1 MPLFIDSVPVLA
13 VLCLCILVGEWLA
26 EHTALRHLGTALV
39 VIILAAVFANVG
51 LIPTSTGD
59 HPLYGILFHEVAWLA
74 IFWLLLE
81 VDFVR
86 ILRGG
91 KVLVPWFLLAC
102 AATAVA
108 CVASALLFDLPGRL
122 GENGVALTGMFTGTY
137 TGGSVNFVALAT
149 HFDVTDGVLLGA
161 ANAVDAALTTVW
173 MAVTLFIPKLLGSRT
188 KSTGPAPETSNV
200 RIEGDDRITTTSL
213 SILLVL
219 GLGTVWIADALPGW
233 LAPIIGFEVPGVLV
247 LTTIALVL
255 AQFDWVA
262 KLGGSRLLGI
272 YAVYLFLA
280 VIGALCDIA
289 ALRASGELALLI
301 LGFAVVLLVL
311 HGLLV
316 FGGTA
321 ILRGDADAA
330 SVASQA
336 AVGGGATALVL
347 ARSLRRPDLEVP
359 SILVGALG
367 NALGTYLGIAVVLLL

>member
-1 MPLFIDSVPVLA
+1 MPLFVDSVPVLA
-13 VLCLCILVGEWLA
+13 VLCLCILAGEWLA

-39 VIILAAVFANVG
+39 VIVLAAIFANVG

-86 ILRGG
+86 IVRGG
-91 KVLVPWFLLAC
+91 KVLLPWFGLAC

-122 GENGVALTGMFTGTY
+122 GEDGPALTGMFTGTY

-149 HFDVTDGVLLGA
+149 HFEVTDGVLLGA

-173 MAVTLFIPKLLGSRT
+173 MAVTLFIPKLLGSR
-188 KSTGPAPETSNV
+188 PDDAQHAAAPSV

-219 GLGTVWIADALPGW
+219 GLGTVWIADTLPGW
-233 LAPIIGFEVPGVLV
+233 LASMIGFEVPGVLV

-301 LGFAVVLLVL
+301 LGFAVVLLL
-311 HGLLV
+311 IHGLLV

-321 ILRGDADAA
+321 ILKGDADAA
-330 SVASQA
+330 AVASQA

-367 NALGTYLGIAVVLLL
+367 NAVGTYLGIAVVLLL

>member
-1 MPLFIDSVPVLA
+1 MPLFVDSVPVLA
-13 VLCLCILVGEWLA
+13 VLCLCILAGEWLA
-26 EHTALRHLGTALV
+26 EHTALRHLGTAFT
-39 VIILAAVFANVG
+39 VIILGAIVANAG
-51 LIPTSTGD
+51 LIPTSTGS
-59 HPLYGILFHEVAWLA
+59 HPLYGVLFHHVAWLA

-81 VDFVR
+81 VDLVR
-86 ILRGG
+86 VFRGG
-91 KVLVPWFLLAC
+91 KALLPWFGLAC
-102 AATAVA
+102 AATAIA
-108 CVASALLFDLPGRL
+108 SVASALLFDLPGRL
-122 GENGVALTGMFTGTY
+122 GEDGAALTGMFTGTY
-137 TGGSVNFVALAT
+137 TGGSVNFIALAT
-149 HFDVTDGVLLGA
+149 HYEVIDGVLLGA

-173 MAVTLFIPKLLGSRT
+173 MAVTLFVPKVLRSRT
-188 KSTGPAPETSNV
+188 QSSSTPVPPSS
-200 RIEGDDRITTTSL
+200 RIEGDDAVTTSSL

-219 GLGTVWIADALPGW
+219 GLGTVWIADTLPAW
-233 LAPIIGFEVPGVLV
+233 LAPMLGFEIPGVLV

-301 LGFAVVLLVL
+301 LGFAVVLLLL

-321 ILRGDADAA
+321 LVRGDSEAA

>member
-1 MPLFIDSVPVLA
+1 MPLFVDSVPVLA
-13 VLCLCILVGEWLA
+13 VLCLCILAGEWLA

-39 VIILAAVFANVG
+39 VIVLAAVFANVG
-51 LIPTSTGD
+51 LIPTSTGE

-91 KVLVPWFLLAC
+91 RVLVPWFGLAC

-108 CVASALLFDLPGRL
+108 CVVSALIFDLPGRL
-122 GENGVALTGMFTGTY
+122 GEDGSALTGMFTGTY

-173 MAVTLFIPKLLGSRT
+173 MAVTLFVPKLLGFRAEE
-188 KSTGPAPETSNV
+188 TGDDAPTNV

-219 GLGTVWIADALPGW
+219 GLGTVWISDTLPGW
-233 LAPIIGFEVPGVLV
+233 LAPILGFEIPGVLV

-255 AQFDWVA
+255 AQFQWVA
-262 KLGGSRLLGI
+262 KLGGSRLMGI

-280 VIGALCDIA
+280 VIGALCDVA

-301 LGFAVVLLVL
+301 LGFAVVLLLL

-321 ILRGDADAA
+321 ILRGDAAAA

-367 NALGTYLGIAVVLLL
+367 NAVGTSLGIVVVLLL